1 MAASKTSD
9 LVPIL
14 MAIQVSLQLISTGQY
29 LNAIKTIIW
38 IVTLDQQREMIIDQS
53 FYINGKPNI
62 TDNEILVS
70 LIIPFSIEVDYY
82 YS

>member
-38 IVTLDQQREMIIDQS
+38 IVTLDQQHEMIIDQS

>member
-29 LNAIKTIIW
+29 HNEIKTIIY
-38 IVTLDQQREMIIDQS
+38 IVTLDQRRDMIIDQS

-70 LIIPFSIEVDYY
+70 LIIPFSIEVEYY